1 MDLDDS
7 DYKSKIQR
15 YNLCHSKERVVLI
28 LSHFWT
34 PINITTAREGI
45 RKLISCGS
53 DFLKTKSV
61 FSLSCG
67 GEPLSWENW
76 IDRDRSSYYKSQP
89 YMQSYNATYPI
100 PTILLTTCKWIH
112 QTKAKPNL
120 RYLYKRY
127 RGRCQICGEKFDM
140 KQMTI
145 EHIYPKSKGGTNESH
160 NVTLTC
166 QPCNSKKAAIYP
178 YKNYKGEELPPSN
191 PYPFFDPMQK
201 HRPEW
206 KPFLFRK

>member
-1 MDLDDS
+1 MLHNVFG
-7 DYKSKIQR
+7 SKDRI
-15 YNLCHSKERVVLI
+15 VLI

-53 DFLKTKSV
+53 DSEKIKSE
-61 FSLSCG
+61 FALSYG

-76 IDRDRSSYYKSQP
+76 INHERSSYYPSQP
-89 YMQSYNATYPI
+89 YMQSCSAIYPI
-100 PTILLTTCKWIH
+100 PTILLTTCKWVH

-127 RGRCQICGEKFDM
+127 RSKCQICGDKFDM

-206 KPFLFRK
+206 EPFLFRK

>member
-1 MDLDDS
+1 VRNISERRD
-7 DYKSKIQR
+7 
-15 YNLCHSKERVVLI
+15 RVVLI

-34 PINITTAREGI
+34 PINITTAKEGI

-53 DFLKTKSV
+53 NSSETRSV
-61 FSLSCG
+61 FALSYG
-67 GEPLSWENW
+67 GEPLLWEDW
-76 IDRDRSSYYKSQP
+76 INPERSSYYPDQP
-89 YMQSYNATYPI
+89 YIHSCNASYPV
-100 PTILLTTCKWIH
+100 PTILLTTCKWIY
-112 QTKAKPNL
+112 QTKAKPNI

-127 RGRCQICGEKFDM
+127 KGQCQICGDKFDI
-140 KQMTI
+140 KKMTI
-145 EHIYPKSKGGTNESH
+145 EHIYPKSKGGSNESH

-178 YKNYKGEELPPSN
+178 YKDHKGNDLCPSN

-206 KPFLFRK
+206 APFLFRK

>member
-1 MDLDDS
+1 MDQNGL
-7 DYKSKIQR
+7 KAQEN
-15 YNLCHSKERVVLI
+15 NLCHAKERVVLI

-34 PINITTAREGI
+34 PINITSAREGI

-53 DFLKTKSV
+53 DSLRTKSV
-61 FSLSCG
+61 FALSYG

-76 IDRDRSSYYKSQP
+76 INPERSSYYPNQP
-89 YMQSYNATYPI
+89 HIKSYNFKYPV

-112 QTKAKPNL
+112 QTKAKPNI

-127 RGRCQICGEKFDM
+127 KGRCQICGEKFDI
-140 KQMTI
+140 KKMTI

-166 QPCNSKKAAIYP
+166 QPCNAKKAAIYP
-178 YKNYKGEELPPSN
+178 YKNHKGEELSPSN

-206 KPFLFRK
+206 EPFLFRK